1 MLFVLLGQS
10 FDMCDV
16 SPQNE
21 HDTFANIVFWRGGE
35 SGREGGRTGR
45 EMGRGGEK

>member
-1 MLFVLLGQS
+1 MKFLYSESICALCSMLFVLLGQS

-21 HDTFANIVFWRGGE
+21 QDTFANIVF
-35 SGREGGRTGR
+35 
-45 EMGRGGEK
+45 